1 MPVWGKVP
9 LLAGRKKLMDEW
21 LLVYVAIGAFIGFFA
36 GMLGMG
42 GGGIQVPLTMIAFAA
57 QGFPREHMLHVALG
71 TAMATVIFTSVS
83 SLRAHHRHGAVNWNI
98 LRRLVPGII
107 VGTGLGTVLA
117 RHIPTFPLAVIFT
130 AFVLYMASSMLFSW
144 KPKPTR
150 QLPGATGI
158 FAAGTAIGVCSAL
171 AAMGGATLT
180 IPFLVFCN
188 VPFHT
193 AIGTASAVGFPIAVV
208 GSIGYLVNGWHAV
221 GLPAQSVGY
230 IYVPALIGF
239 TVGSIVLTPFG
250 ARLAHRTS
258 ERSLKRIFAVV
269 IGALG
274 LKMLVAL
281 A

>member
-1 MPVWGKVP
+1 LIPSRVRVKF
-9 LLAGRKKLMDEW
+9 AGIMDQW
-21 LLVYVAIGAFIGFFA
+21 LLVYIAIGAFIGFFA

-42 GGGIQVPLTMIAFAA
+42 GGGIQVPLTTMAFAA

-83 SLRAHHRHGAVNWNI
+83 SLRAHNRHKAVNWDV
-98 LRRLVPGII
+98 LRRVIPGIV
-107 VGTGLGTVLA
+107 VGTGLGTVVA

-144 KPKPTR
+144 KAKPTR
-150 QLPGATGI
+150 HLPGPVGLSI
-158 FAAGTAIGVCSAL
+158 AGTVIGVCSAL

-208 GSIGYLVNGWHAV
+208 GSIGYLVNGWGAA

-230 IYVPALIGF
+230 IYVPALVGF
-239 TVGSIVLTPFG
+239 TVGSIVLAPIG

-258 ERSLKRIFAVV
+258 ERSLKRIFAIV

-274 LKMLVAL
+274 LKMLVSL

>member
-1 MPVWGKVP
+1 
-9 LLAGRKKLMDEW
+9 MDQW
-21 LLVYVAIGAFIGFFA
+21 LFVYVAIGAFIGFFA

-42 GGGIQVPLTMIAFAA
+42 GGGIQVPLTTMVFAA

-71 TAMATVIFTSVS
+71 TAMATVIFTSIA
-83 SLRAHHRHGAVNWNI
+83 SLRAHNRHGAVNWGV
-98 LRRLVPGII
+98 LWRLIPGIV
-107 VGTGLGTVLA
+107 VGTGLGTVVA

-144 KPKPTR
+144 KAKPTR
-150 QLPGATGI
+150 HLPGPVGLSI
-158 FAAGTAIGVCSAL
+158 AGTVIGVCSAL

-208 GSIGYLVNGWHAV
+208 GSIGYLVNGWGAA
-221 GLPAQSVGY
+221 GLPAHSVGF
-230 IYVPALIGF
+230 IYVPALVGF
-239 TVGSIVLTPFG
+239 TVGSIVLAPIG

-274 LKMLVAL
+274 LKMLVSL

>member
-1 MPVWGKVP
+1 
-9 LLAGRKKLMDEW
+9 MDQW
-21 LLVYVAIGAFIGFFA
+21 LFVYVAIGAFIGFFA

-42 GGGIQVPLTMIAFAA
+42 GGGIQVPLTTMAFAA

-71 TAMATVIFTSVS
+71 TAMATVIFTSIS
-83 SLRAHHRHGAVNWNI
+83 SLRAHNRHGAVNWDV
-98 LRRLVPGII
+98 LRRLIPGI
-107 VGTGLGTVLA
+107 VAGTGLGTLLA
-117 RHIPTFPLAVIFT
+117 RHIPTFPLAVIFVV
-130 AFVLYMASSMLFSW
+130 FVLYMASSMLFNW
-144 KPKPTR
+144 KAKPTR
-150 QLPGATGI
+150 RLPGPAGL
-158 FAAGTAIGVCSAL
+158 FVAGTVIGVCSAL

-188 VPFHT
+188 VPFHM

-208 GSIGYLVNGWHAV
+208 GSIGYLVNGWGVV
-221 GLPAQSVGY
+221 GLPAQSMGY
-230 IYVPALIGF
+230 IYMPALIGF
-239 TVGSIVLTPFG
+239 TLGSIVLAPFG

-258 ERSLKRIFAVV
+258 ERSLKRIFAIV

>member
-1 MPVWGKVP
+1 
-9 LLAGRKKLMDEW
+9 MDQW

-42 GGGIQVPLTMIAFAA
+42 GGGIQVPLTTLAFAA

-83 SLRAHHRHGAVNWNI
+83 SLRAHNRHKAVNWDV
-98 LRRLVPGII
+98 LRRLIPGIV

-130 AFVLYMASSMLFSW
+130 AFVLYMASSMLFDW
-144 KPKPTR
+144 KAKPTGR
-150 QLPGATGI
+150 LPGPVGVFI
-158 FAAGTAIGVCSAL
+158 AGTVIGVCSAL

-208 GSIGYLVNGWHAV
+208 GTIGYLVNGWSVA
-221 GLPAQSVGY
+221 GLPPQSVGF
-230 IYVPALIGF
+230 IYVPALVGF
-239 TVGSIVLTPFG
+239 TVGSIMLAPIG

-258 ERSLKRIFAVV
+258 ESALKRIFAVV

-274 LKMLVAL
+274 LKMLVSL

>member
-1 MPVWGKVP
+1 LIPGPVCVNV
-9 LLAGRKKLMDEW
+9 AGIMDQW

-42 GGGIQVPLTMIAFAA
+42 GGGIQVPLTTLAFAA

-83 SLRAHHRHGAVNWNI
+83 SLRAHDRHKAVNWDV
-98 LRRLVPGII
+98 LRRLIPGIV
-107 VGTGLGTVLA
+107 VGTGLGTVIA

-130 AFVLYMASSMLFSW
+130 AFVLYMASSMLFNW

-150 QLPGATGI
+150 RLPGPVGLFVVGAV
-158 FAAGTAIGVCSAL
+158 IGVCSAL

-208 GSIGYLVNGWHAV
+208 GSIGYLVNGWSAA
-221 GLPAQSVGY
+221 GLPAHSVGF
-230 IYVPALIGF
+230 IYLPALVGF
-239 TVGSIVLTPFG
+239 TVGSIGLAPIG

-274 LKMLVAL
+274 LKMLVSL

>member
-1 MPVWGKVP
+1 MG
-9 LLAGRKKLMDEW
+9 LDQW
-21 LLVYVAIGAFIGFFA
+21 LLVYVAIGAFIGFFS

-42 GGGIQVPLTMIAFAA
+42 GGGIQVPLTTMAFAA

-71 TAMATVIFTSVS
+71 TAMATVIFTSIS
-83 SLRAHHRHGAVNWNI
+83 SLRAHHRHGKVNWDV
-98 LRRLVPGII
+98 LRRLVPGIV
-107 VGTGLGTVLA
+107 VGTALGTLLA
-117 RHIPTFPLAVIFT
+117 RHIPTFPLAVIFVV
-130 AFVLYMASSMLFSW
+130 FVLYMASSMLFNW

-150 QLPGATGI
+150 RLPGPAGV
-158 FAAGTAIGVCSAL
+158 FAAGAVIGVCSAL
-171 AAMGGATLT
+171 AAMGGGTLT

-188 VPFHT
+188 VPFHM

-208 GSIGYLVNGWHAV
+208 GSIGYLVNGWGTV
-221 GLPAQSVGY
+221 GLPAHSLGY
-230 IYVPALIGF
+230 VYLPALLGF
-239 TVGSIVLTPFG
+239 TVGSMVLAPFG

-258 ERSLKRIFAVV
+258 ERTLKRVFAVV

>member
-1 MPVWGKVP
+1 MRAHHRGEESV
-9 LLAGRKKLMDEW
+9 DQW

-42 GGGIQVPLTMIAFAA
+42 GGGIQVPLTTMAFAA

-71 TAMATVIFTSVS
+71 TAMATVIFTSLS
-83 SLRAHHRHGAVNWNI
+83 SLRAHDRHGAVNWAV
-98 LRRLVPGII
+98 LRRLLPGIVI
-107 VGTGLGTVLA
+107 GTGLGTLLA
-117 RHIPTFPLAVIFT
+117 RQIPTFPLAVIFVVL
-130 AFVLYMASSMLFSW
+130 VLYMASSMLFNW

-150 QLPGATGI
+150 QLPGTTGLLLV
-158 FAAGTAIGVCSAL
+158 GTGIGVCSAL

-193 AIGTASAVGFPIAVV
+193 AIGTASAIGFPI
-208 GSIGYLVNGWHAV
+208 NGWGSA
-221 GLPAQSVGY
+221 GLPAHSVGY

-239 TVGSIVLTPFG
+239 TVGSMVLAPFG

-258 ERSLKRIFAVV
+258 ERSLKRIFAIV

>member
-1 MPVWGKVP
+1 
-9 LLAGRKKLMDEW
+9 MDQW
-21 LLVYVAIGAFIGFFA
+21 ILVYVAIGAFIGFFA

-42 GGGIQVPLTMIAFAA
+42 GGGIQVPLTTMVFAA
-57 QGFPREHMLHVALG
+57 QGFPHEHMLHVALG

-83 SLRAHHRHGAVNWNI
+83 SLRAHHQHGAVNWSV
-98 LRRLVPGII
+98 LRRLIPGIV
-107 VGTGLGTVLA
+107 VGTGLGTLLA
-117 RHIPTFPLAVIFT
+117 RHIPTFPLAVIFVM
-130 AFVLYMASSMLFSW
+130 FVLYMASSMLFNW
-144 KPKPTR
+144 KAKPTR
-150 QLPGATGI
+150 HLPGPTGLAI
-158 FAAGTAIGVCSAL
+158 AGALIGVCSAL

-188 VPFHT
+188 VPFHM

-208 GSIGYLVNGWHAV
+208 GSIGYLVNGWDAV
-221 GLPAQSVGY
+221 GLPAQSLGY
-230 IYVPALIGF
+230 IYLPALLGF
-239 TVGSIVLTPFG
+239 TVGSIVLAPIG

-258 ERSLKRIFAVV
+258 ERSLKRVFAVV

>member
-1 MPVWGKVP
+1 MG
-9 LLAGRKKLMDEW
+9 LDQW

-42 GGGIQVPLTMIAFAA
+42 GGGIQVPLTTMAFAA

-71 TAMATVIFTSVS
+71 TAMATVIFTSIS
-83 SLRAHHRHGAVNWNI
+83 SLRAHHQHGKVNWNV
-98 LRRLVPGII
+98 LRRLIPGIVI
-107 VGTGLGTVLA
+107 GTGLGTLLA
-117 RHIPTFPLAVIFT
+117 RHIPTFPLAVIFVV
-130 AFVLYMASSMLFSW
+130 FVLYMASSMLFNW

-150 QLPGATGI
+150 RLPGPFGI
-158 FAAGTAIGVCSAL
+158 FAAGAVIGVCSAL

-188 VPFHT
+188 VPFHM
-193 AIGTASAVGFPIAVV
+193 AIGTAAAVGFPIAVV
-208 GSIGYLVNGWHAV
+208 GTIGYLVNGWGMS
-221 GLPAQSVGY
+221 GLPPLSFGY
-230 IYVPALIGF
+230 IYLPALVGF
-239 TVGSIVLTPFG
+239 TVGSMVLAPFG

-258 ERSLKRIFAVV
+258 ERALKRVFAIV

-274 LKMLVAL
+274 LKMLLAL

>member
-1 MPVWGKVP
+1 MG
-9 LLAGRKKLMDEW
+9 LDQW

-42 GGGIQVPLTMIAFAA
+42 GGGIQVPLTTMAFVA

-71 TAMATVIFTSVS
+71 TAMATVIFTSIS
-83 SLRAHHRHGAVNWNI
+83 SLQAHHQHGAVNWDV
-98 LRRLVPGII
+98 LRRLIPGIV
-107 VGTGLGTVLA
+107 VGTGLGTLLA
-117 RHIPTFPLAVIFT
+117 RHIPTFPLAVIFVV
-130 AFVLYMASSMLFSW
+130 FVLYMASSMLFNW

-150 QLPGATGI
+150 RLPGPAGI
-158 FAAGTAIGVCSAL
+158 LVAGTVIGVCSAL

-188 VPFHT
+188 VPFHM
-193 AIGTASAVGFPIAVV
+193 AIGTAAAVGFPIAVV
-208 GSIGYLVNGWHAV
+208 GSIGYLVNGWGTA
-221 GLPAQSVGY
+221 GLPAQSLGY
-230 IYVPALIGF
+230 IYLPALIGF
-239 TVGSIVLTPFG
+239 TVGSIVLAPFG

-258 ERSLKRIFAVV
+258 ERTLKRVFAIV

-274 LKMLVAL
+274 LKMLLAL

>member
-1 MPVWGKVP
+1 M
-9 LLAGRKKLMDEW
+9 
-21 LLVYVAIGAFIGFFA
+21 
-36 GMLGMG
+36 
-42 GGGIQVPLTMIAFAA
+42 
-57 QGFPREHMLHVALG
+57 
-71 TAMATVIFTSVS
+71 
-83 SLRAHHRHGAVNWNI
+83 
-98 LRRLVPGII
+98 LRRLLPGI
-107 VGTGLGTVLA
+107 VLGTGLGTLLA
-117 RHIPTFPLAVIFT
+117 RHIPTFPLAVIFVV
-130 AFVLYMASSMLFSW
+130 FVLYMASSMLFNW

-150 QLPGATGI
+150 QLPGTAGLLGAGI
-158 FAAGTAIGVCSAL
+158 VIGGCSAL

-208 GSIGYLVNGWHAV
+208 GTIGYLVNGWGAA
-221 GLPAQSVGY
+221 GLPAHSLGY

-239 TVGSIVLTPFG
+239 TLGSMVLASFG

-274 LKMLVAL
+274 LKMLVTL

>member
-1 MPVWGKVP
+1 
-9 LLAGRKKLMDEW
+9 MDEW
-21 LLVYVAIGAFIGFFA
+21 ILVYVAIGAFIGFFA

-42 GGGIQVPLTMIAFAA
+42 GGGIQVPLTTMAFAA

-71 TAMATVIFTSVS
+71 TAMATIIFTSLS
-83 SLRAHHRHGAVNWNI
+83 SLRAHNRHGAVNWGV
-98 LRRLVPGII
+98 LRRMIPGII
-107 VGTGLGTVLA
+107 AGTGLGTLLA
-117 RHIPTFPLAVIFT
+117 RHIPTFPLAVIFV
-130 AFVLYMASSMLFSW
+130 AFVLYMASSMLFNW
-144 KPKPTR
+144 KAKPTR
-150 QLPGATGI
+150 HLPGPMGLFI
-158 FAAGTAIGVCSAL
+158 AGTVIGVCSAL

-188 VPFHT
+188 VPFHM
-193 AIGTASAVGFPIAVV
+193 AIGTASAVGLPIAVV
-208 GSIGYLVNGWHAV
+208 GSIGYLVNGWEVV
-221 GLPAQSVGY
+221 GLPAHSVGY

-239 TVGSIVLTPFG
+239 IVGSIVLAPIG

-258 ERSLKRIFAVV
+258 ERSLKRIFAIV

>member
-1 MPVWGKVP
+1 LSPRTPTEEKS
-9 LLAGRKKLMDEW
+9 MDQW
-21 LLVYVAIGAFIGFFA
+21 LFVYVAIGAFIGFFA

-42 GGGIQVPLTMIAFAA
+42 GGGIQVPLTTMVFAA

-71 TAMATVIFTSVS
+71 TAMATVIFTSIA
-83 SLRAHHRHGAVNWNI
+83 SLRAHNRHGAVNWGV
-98 LRRLVPGII
+98 LWRLIPGIV
-107 VGTGLGTVLA
+107 VGTGLGTLLA
-117 RHIPTFPLAVIFT
+117 RHIPTFPLAVIFVV
-130 AFVLYMASSMLFSW
+130 FVLYMASSMLFNW

-150 QLPGATGI
+150 RLPGPVGI
-158 FAAGTAIGVCSAL
+158 FIAGTVIGVCSAL

-188 VPFHT
+188 VPFHM

-208 GSIGYLVNGWHAV
+208 GSIGYLVNGWGTG
-221 GLPAQSVGY
+221 GLPAQRVGY

-239 TVGSIVLTPFG
+239 TVGSIVLAPFG

-258 ERSLKRIFAVV
+258 ERALKRIFAIV

>member
-1 MPVWGKVP
+1 
-9 LLAGRKKLMDEW
+9 MDQW

-42 GGGIQVPLTMIAFAA
+42 GGGIQVPLTTMAFAA

-71 TAMATVIFTSVS
+71 TAMATVIFTSIS
-83 SLRAHHRHGAVNWNI
+83 SLRAHHQHGAVNWNI

-193 AIGTASAVGFPIAVV
+193 AIGTASAL
-208 GSIGYLVNGWHAV
+208 GSRSPWSDRSVTPRTGGTGW
-221 GLPAQSVGY
+221 GLPGQAAGPS
-230 IYVPALIGF
+230 
-239 TVGSIVLTPFG
+239 
-250 ARLAHRTS
+250 H
-258 ERSLKRIFAVV
+258 
-269 IGALG
+269 
-274 LKMLVAL
+274 
-281 A
+281 

>member
-1 MPVWGKVP
+1 V
-9 LLAGRKKLMDEW
+9 DQW

-42 GGGIQVPLTMIAFAA
+42 GGGIQVPLTTMAFAA

-71 TAMATVIFTSVS
+71 TAMATVIFTSLS
-83 SLRAHHRHGAVNWNI
+83 SLRAHHRHGAVNWSV
-98 LRRLVPGII
+98 LRRLTPGIVI
-107 VGTGLGTVLA
+107 GTALGTLLA
-117 RHIPTFPLAVIFT
+117 RRIPTFPLAVIFVV
-130 AFVLYMASSMLFSW
+130 FVLYMASSMLFNW

-150 QLPGATGI
+150 QLPPAPGL
-158 FAAGTAIGVCSAL
+158 FVAGTVIGVCSAL

-208 GSIGYLVNGWHAV
+208 GSLGYLVNGWGAE

-239 TVGSIVLTPFG
+239 TVGSMVLAPFG

-258 ERSLKRIFAVV
+258 ERSLKRIFAIV

-274 LKMLVAL
+274 LKMLLAL

>member
-1 MPVWGKVP
+1 
-9 LLAGRKKLMDEW
+9 MDQW
-21 LLVYVAIGAFIGFFA
+21 LLVYVTIGAFIGFFA

-42 GGGIQVPLTMIAFAA
+42 GGGIQVPLTTMAFAA

-71 TAMATVIFTSVS
+71 TAMATVIFTSLS
-83 SLRAHHRHGAVNWNI
+83 SLRAHHRHGAVNWSV
-98 LRRLVPGII
+98 LRRLIPGIVI
-107 VGTGLGTVLA
+107 GTGLGT
-117 RHIPTFPLAVIFT
+117 F
-130 AFVLYMASSMLFSW
+130 
-144 KPKPTR
+144 
-150 QLPGATGI
+150 
-158 FAAGTAIGVCSAL
+158 SAL

-208 GSIGYLVNGWHAV
+208 GTLGYLVNGWGAE
-221 GLPAQSVGY
+221 GLPAHSVGY

-239 TVGSIVLTPFG
+239 TVGSMVLAPFG

>member
-1 MPVWGKVP
+1 
-9 LLAGRKKLMDEW
+9 MDQW
-21 LLVYVAIGAFIGFFA
+21 MLVYVAIGAFIGFFA

-42 GGGIQVPLTMIAFAA
+42 GGGIQVPLTTMAFAA

-71 TAMATVIFTSVS
+71 TAMATVIFTSMS
-83 SLRAHHRHGAVNWNI
+83 SLRAHNRHKAVNWDV
-98 LRRLVPGII
+98 LRRLVPGIV

-130 AFVLYMASSMLFSW
+130 VFVLYMASSMLFNW
-144 KPKPTR
+144 KAKPTR
-150 QLPGATGI
+150 HLPGPVGI
-158 FAAGTAIGVCSAL
+158 FIAGTAIGVCSAL

-188 VPFHT
+188 VPFHM

-208 GSIGYLVNGWHAV
+208 GSIGYLVNGWGAP
-221 GLPAQSVGY
+221 GLPAQTVGF

-239 TVGSIVLTPFG
+239 TVGSIVLAPMG

-258 ERSLKRIFAVV
+258 ERSFKRIFAIV